1 MAKKQIS
8 FTPQQ
13 MELASKLTPLQRKF
27 IIELIKPHTSQ
38 RQAYIA
44 AGGKAKKEKDQDTAA
59 SRMSSDVKVKAFY
72 EAMME
77 TKTVNSI
84 MERDE
89 ALEILSNN
97 ARVKMTDV
105 ADFGFVEV
113 GKDEDDQPIMQ
124 TVWTM
129 KDSKDIDP
137 EIISCIKSVTMT
149 NKGPK
154 IELHDQQGAIK
165 QLTDIQGWA
174 APKKTELTGAGGEA
188 LQLNSNVS
196 APEIANAL
204 AGLMDKL

>member
-1 MAKKQIS
+1 MAKKDIS
-8 FTPQQ
+8 FTEKQ

-27 IIELIKPHTSQ
+27 IIELIKPNTSQ
-38 RQAYIA
+38 RQAYIK
-44 AGGKAKKEKDQDTAA
+44 AGGKAKGDKAQDASA
-59 SRMSSDVKVKAFY
+59 SRMLTDVKVKAFY

-97 ARVKMTDV
+97 ARVKMSDV
-105 ADFGFVEV
+105 ADFGFRKV
-113 GKDEDDQPIMQ
+113 GEDEEGRDIMES
-124 TVWTM
+124 VWTM
-129 KDSKDIDP
+129 KNGEDIDP
-137 EIISCIKSVTMT
+137 AIASCIKSVTMT
-149 NKGPK
+149 KNGPK

-174 APKKTELTGAGGEA
+174 APKKAELTGAGGEA
-188 LQLNSNVS
+188 LQLNANVS
-196 APEIANAL
+196 SPEIASAL

>member
-13 MELASKLTPLQRKF
+13 MELAAKLTPLQRKF
-27 IIELIKPHTSQ
+27 IIELIKPNTSQ
-38 RQAYIA
+38 RQAYIN
-44 AGGKAKKEKDQDTAA
+44 AGGTAKGEVSQDSAA
-59 SRMSSDVKVKAFY
+59 HKMFSRVQVKAFY
-72 EAMME
+72 NAMME

-97 ARVKMTDV
+97 ARVKMSDV
-105 ADFGFVEV
+105 ADFGFRKV
-113 GKDEDDQPIMQ
+113 GEDEEGRDIMES
-124 TVWTM
+124 VWTM
-129 KDSKDIDP
+129 KNGEDIDP
-137 EIISCIKSVTMT
+137 AIASCIKSVTMT
-149 NKGPK
+149 KNGPK

-188 LQLNSNVS
+188 LQLNSNIS
-196 APEIANAL
+196 APEIASAL